1 MKAAEALPGII
12 GGIISWILN
21 RAKNVVWLGIP
32 KLMGSGCRYWRLNLY
47 VYGNEKVII
56 LQLVI

>member
-12 GGIISWILN
+12 CSG
-21 RAKNVVWLGIP
+21 LGIT
-32 KLMGSGCRYWRLNLY
+32 KSVGSGCRYWRLNLY
-47 VYGNEKVII
+47 GYGNDKVII